1 MDLVH
6 RLNEAEIADAL
17 AGRAAEQRIA
27 ECDRCSLEYAAWEDV
42 GSKLRQDLESR
53 AEKPVYF
60 WTRQQARIRERLEP
74 RRASARWASAAVF
87 ALILLAFGLIRQ
99 AVTPTPETVR
109 TAPPV
114 STVRLAPMSSDDDA
128 LLEDIQT
135 SLERE
140 VPAPLAPAAVLVDEM
155 ASAANQGRQVKEN

>member
-17 AGRAAEQRIA
+17 SGEAAEDRIA
-27 ECDRCSLEYAAWEDV
+27 ECDRCAAEFAAWTDV
-42 GSKLRQDLESR
+42 GGKLRQDLDAR
-53 AEKPVYF
+53 ANLPGYF
-60 WTRQQARIRERLEP
+60 WTRQQARIQERLAP
-74 RRASARWASAAVF
+74 QKASARWAGAAVF

-99 AVTPTPETVR
+99 AVVPTTQTAQ

-114 STVRLAPMSSDDDA
+114 SAARVVPAASDDDA

-135 SLERE
+135 SLARE

-155 ASAANQGRQVKEN
+155 ASAAKQGRQVKEN

>member
-27 ECDRCSLEYAAWEDV
+27 ECDRCSVEYAAWQDV

-53 AEKPVYF
+53 ADRPAYF

-74 RRASARWASAAVF
+74 RRASARWAGAAVF
-87 ALILLAFGLIRQ
+87 ALILLAFGLIHQ
-99 AVTPTPETVR
+99 AVTPGMRPTQDLAASPAKP
-109 TAPPV
+109 AP
-114 STVRLAPMSSDDDA
+114 AYADDDA

-135 SLERE
+135 SLQRE
-140 VPAPLAPAAVLVDEM
+140 VPAPLEPAAVLVEEM
-155 ASAANQGRQVKEN
+155 ASASNRTRPQKEN